1 MNFDATYDGFVARLD
16 RDNIQNGFI
25 EKIFEP

>member
-16 RDNIQNGFI
+16 RYNIQNGFI
-25 EKIFEP
+25 EKIFET